1 MLQRSRR
8 LLVHELAHLKG
19 VDHCIY
25 YSCCMN
31 GASHLNEDF
40 RQPMHI
46 CPVDL
51 RKLAHLCG
59 YDITQRYRN
68 VGHVVINEFSLMGC
82 LTIINLSLTA

>member
-1 MLQRSRR
+1 
-8 LLVHELAHLKG
+8 
-19 VDHCIY
+19 
-25 YSCCMN
+25 MN
-31 GASHLNEDF
+31 GARHLNEDF

-68 VGHVVINEFSLMGC
+68 SYCVASPALQDNGLSEEADWVVRRLHGFYCQAEALHC
-82 LTIINLSLTA
+82 